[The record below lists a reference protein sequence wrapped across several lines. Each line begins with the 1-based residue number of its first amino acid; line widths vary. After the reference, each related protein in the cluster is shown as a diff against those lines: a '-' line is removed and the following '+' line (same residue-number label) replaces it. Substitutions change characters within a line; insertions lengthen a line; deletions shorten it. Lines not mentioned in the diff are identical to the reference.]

1 MISSRLNFHCSL
13 GTFLP
18 TRLEL
23 FLPGTLNIS
32 FPRFAKSNF
41 FPQNNTLWTNS
52 PKQSSKNFSCCGR
65 SRKRY
70 SLEKRYFRLKGE
82 IAFSG
87 QVFYTDVKQ
96 RFWAFQRC
104 LDLVS
109 YCKIKDRICSNHF
122 LLRRSGISPRLD
134 KFFRSL

>member
-109 YCKIKDRICSNHF
+109 YCKIKDRICSKHIPSSKKRNF
-122 LLRRSGISPRLD
+122 ASIGQV
-134 KFFRSL
+134 F

>member
-18 TRLEL
+18 TRLDL

-32 FPRFAKSNF
+32 FARFAKSNVF
-41 FPQNNTLWTNS
+41 HKTTRFGRT
-52 PKQSSKNFSCCGR
+52 PKRSSKNFSCCAR

-70 SLEKRYFRLKGE
+70 LLEKRYFRLKGE

-96 RFWAFQRC
+96 RFWAFERC

-109 YCKIKDRICSNHF
+109 YCKIKDRICSKHIPSSKK
-122 LLRRSGISPRLD
+122 R
-134 KFFRSL
+134 KFPSIGRVF